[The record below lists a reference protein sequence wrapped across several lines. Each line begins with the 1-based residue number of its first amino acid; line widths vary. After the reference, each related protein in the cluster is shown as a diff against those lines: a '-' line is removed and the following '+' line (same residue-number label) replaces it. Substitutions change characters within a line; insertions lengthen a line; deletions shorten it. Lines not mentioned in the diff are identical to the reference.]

1 MALAL
6 EDKPIAPWSLLP
18 IHEDNVAKAFFRAS
32 TIVVLLGMVT
42 RSTSGKIHGST
53 AAAYVN

>member
-42 RSTSGKIHGST
+42 
-53 AAAYVN
+53 